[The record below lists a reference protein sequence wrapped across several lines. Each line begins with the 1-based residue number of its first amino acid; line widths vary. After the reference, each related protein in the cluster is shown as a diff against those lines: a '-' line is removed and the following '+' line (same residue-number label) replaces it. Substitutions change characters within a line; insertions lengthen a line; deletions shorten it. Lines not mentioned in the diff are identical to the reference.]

1 MPEFLKAVEPFYT
14 KPSTARP
21 VLSGMTSLNP
31 LRGHVSAI
39 SVCAVFHLFSAE
51 EAQLQLAKNI
61 ACLLSPEPGSMI
73 LGFHIGREE
82 AGMSFGRSLGG
93 TEFSLFCH
101 SPESWAELWD
111 GKLFR
116 KGTVRVD
123 ARLWDHAATVEF
135 QILQWSVT
143 RL

>member
-1 MPEFLKAVEPFYT
+1 
-14 KPSTARP
+14 
-21 VLSGMTSLNP
+21 MTSLNP

-61 ACLLSPEPGSMI
+61 AGLLSPEPGSMI
-73 LGFHIGREE
+73 FGFHIGREE
-82 AGMSFGRSLGG
+82 AGMSGGRSLGG